1 MHQWVNCFNR
11 TQYHNL
17 RSRHQGNKQQGAQ
30 QVTLTNLFLAPA
42 TQYNLPISQRLAL
55 ISTYHNV
62 RHRKLTHIQVND
74 LPLGGQCSHRN
85 QLTSRD
91 CIKLRL

>member
-1 MHQWVNCFNR
+1 MHPWVNCFNR

-30 QVTLTNLFLAPA
+30 TPQKVTLTKFFLTPA
-42 TQYNLPISQRLAL
+42 TQYSLPISQRLAL

-62 RHRKLTHIQVND
+62 RPRKLTQIRPTQVND
-74 LPLGGQCSHRN
+74 LPLGGQ
-85 QLTSRD
+85 
-91 CIKLRL
+91 